1 MLDSEFKMHYNKIR
15 KREFV
20 IHFFNKKGAVILRK
34 KLIALRKNKNLTQVE
49 IAKKLGISTRHYK
62 SLEAGTSNG
71 SIKIWSKLKDILNA
85 ETIDFLL
92 EQEDDNTNT
101 NLIDKE

>member
-1 MLDSEFKMHYNKIR
+1 MRKNLINK
-15 KREFV
+15 
-20 IHFFNKKGAVILRK
+20 
-34 KLIALRKNKNLTQVE
+34 RKNKNLTQVE
-49 IAKKLGISTRHYK
+49 IAEKLAISERQYQN
-62 SLEAGTSNG
+62 LEAGTSNG